1 MADRRGPEHIGS
13 SPGFSAPRRVPICL
27 HLSVLPIMAPS
38 SRRSARLAA
47 ALALCASAA
56 RAAEGVPDLTQY
68 SLEELVN
75 LEVSSASKF
84 TQKASDAP
92 ASITV
97 LTAREF
103 RDYGWRTLADA
114 LRSVRGFY
122 VTDDRQYSYVGVRGF
137 GRPLDYNTRLLV
149 LIDGIRVNDNVYDT
163 GYIGRELLLDVDL
176 IDRVEIVRGPGS
188 SVYGSNAFF
197 GVVNVVTKSAAQLKG
212 VEVAASAA
220 SHDEIA
226 GRITGAHTGAN
237 GLALTLSASGLRDDG
252 QSFDIPSIGRT
263 AAETDRSKVG
273 SVFARL
279 SYDGGALEVL
289 HGDRRK
295 AVPGGQQASLFDD
308 PDNRIRDVETLVS
321 LLWERPI
328 GGADVSARLTYGDY
342 QYRASYAYGAPDYPV
357 RTLLH
362 DDGEGQ
368 WWTAEIKA
376 SATLAQRH
384 RVVAGIEYQD
394 NSRQDQSNFAAGT
407 VYLDDRRTSWR
418 YGLYVQDDYSLLDN
432 LIVSAGLRY
441 DALEGGQDS
450 LNPRLGLIYHPDTAT
465 ALKLLYGTA
474 FRTPNVYESFW
485 SFPGTE
491 EANLNLKPEKIS
503 TLEGVVE
510 RVFADTLRVSASVFR
525 YRISDL
531 IQLGVGPGG
540 LNQYQNIAAVRATG
554 AGIEAELGAKDA
566 LQLRA
571 SYSYSHATDGDGN
584 RLTNSPLNLAKLN
597 VSAPL
602 GRHLRGGVEAQ
613 YVSGRTTDL
622 QPIDAYTV
630 VNATLIAI
638 DLAPRLEVSA
648 SVYNLFDARYFD
660 PAELDGVHGL
670 MPQPGRAFRLK
681 AVYRF

>member
-1 MADRRGPEHIGS
+1 MLR
-13 SPGFSAPRRVPICL
+13 
-27 HLSVLPIMAPS
+27 S
-38 SRRSARLAA
+38 SRRSVRFAAA
-47 ALALCASAA
+47 ALAF
-56 RAAEGVPDLTQY
+56 RAAAVHAAQDVPDLTQY

-84 TQKASDAP
+84 MQKVSDAP

-97 LTAREF
+97 LSAREF

-149 LIDGIRVNDNVYDT
+149 LIDGIWVNDNLYDT

-197 GVVNVVTKSAAQLKG
+197 GVVNVVTKSAAQLQG
-212 VEVAASAA
+212 VEAAASAGSYA
-220 SHDEIA
+220 EFA
-226 GRITGAHTGAN
+226 GRITGAHTGSN
-237 GLALTLSASGLRDDG
+237 GFGLTLSASGLRDDG
-252 QSFDIPSIGRT
+252 QSFDIPGIGRT
-263 AAETDRSKVG
+263 AADTDRSKVG
-273 SVFARL
+273 SLFARL
-279 SYDGGALEVL
+279 TYDGGAIEVL

-295 AVPGGQQASLFDD
+295 AVPGGQAESLFDD
-308 PDNRIRDVETLVS
+308 PDNDVRDTETLAS
-321 LLWERPI
+321 LTWERRLDA
-328 GGADVSARLTYGDY
+328 ADVSARLTYGDY
-342 QYRASYAYGAPDYPV
+342 QYRSVFAYGPPTYPA
-357 RTLLH
+357 RTLLR
-362 DDGEGQ
+362 DDAEGQ
-368 WWTAEIKA
+368 WWTAELKA
-376 SATLAQRH
+376 SGTLARRH
-384 RVVAGIEYQD
+384 AIVGGTEYQY
-394 NSRQDQSNFAAGT
+394 NARQDQSNGAPG
-407 VYLDDRRTSWR
+407 VVNLDDRRTSWR
-418 YGLYVQDDYSLLDN
+418 YALYLQDDYSLLDN

-441 DALEGGQDS
+441 DYFASGQDA
-450 LNPRLGLIYHPDTAT
+450 LNPRLGLIWRPDPAT
-465 ALKLLYGTA
+465 VVKLLYGTA
-474 FRTPNVYESFW
+474 FRTPNVYESYYG
-485 SFPGTE
+485 FPGTSE
-491 EANLNLKPEKIS
+491 SNPALKPEKIR
-503 TLEGVVE
+503 TVEAVAE
-510 RVFADTLRVSASVFR
+510 RVLADTVRISASVFR

-531 IQLGVGPGG
+531 IQLGSGPGG
-540 LNQYQNIAAVRATG
+540 LDQYQNVQDVRANG
-554 AGIEAELGAKDA
+554 AGVEAELGAKDGV
-566 LQLRA
+566 QLRA
-571 SYSYSHATDGDGN
+571 SYSYSHAIDADGN

-602 GRHLRGGVEAQ
+602 SRHLRAGVEAQ

-630 VNATLIAI
+630 VNATLVAL